1 MPGSLPALE
10 RLSWELVKA
19 SAAGTATTDSSSG
32 CRERTAKRELFPPER
47 FTQSRSRS
55 ACEAWVDAEWRSSR
69 SVPPGLAVLI
79 TKPVVVYSATWSMT
93 ARKLEQRHRQRQRF
107 TLDGLASDSACLRL
121 ERRTIR

>member
-55 ACEAWVDAEWRSSR
+55 ACEAWVDAEWLSSP
-69 SVPPGLAVLI
+69 SVPPGLAGGI
-79 TKPVVVYSATWSMT
+79 TSPAAGFLATWEMT
-93 ARKLEQRHRQRQRF
+93 CRRSEAQHRPRQRF
-107 TLDGLASDSACLRL
+107 TLDGVVSGSA
-121 ERRTIR
+121 